1 MTRLIYKYPLGLALS
16 VAYQMFM
23 PEGAKPLSVGEEN
36 GQLVL
41 WAEVATSAPLASW
54 DIAIVW
60 TGHGEPPDDMPFV
73 GTVQRQGGL
82 VCHVYARQV
91 SP

>member
-1 MTRLIYKYPLGLALS
+1 MARLIYKYPLGSALP
-16 VAYQMFM
+16 VAYRMSM

-41 WAEVATSAPLASW
+41 WAEVVTSAPLTHW
-54 DIAIVW
+54 EVAIVW
-60 TGHGEPPDDMPFV
+60 TGHGEPPDDFPFI
-73 GTVQRQGGL
+73 GTVQTQSGL
-82 VCHVYARQV
+82 VCHVYAGEA